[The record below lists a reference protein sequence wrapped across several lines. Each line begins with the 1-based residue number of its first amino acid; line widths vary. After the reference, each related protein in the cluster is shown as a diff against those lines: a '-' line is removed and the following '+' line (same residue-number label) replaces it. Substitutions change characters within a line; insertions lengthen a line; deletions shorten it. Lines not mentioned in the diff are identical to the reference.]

1 MKLRSGKQNK
11 NMNMTI
17 KGSPEWQE
25 HALNRTSDGEAPDEP
40 TLDRQLDAQN
50 LEGPG
55 STDAPFVEGTV
66 RIAPRHDA
74 RERRARRPR
83 RENDSGPGVTGPHR
97 S

>member
-1 MKLRSGKQNK
+1 
-11 NMNMTI
+11 MNVTI

-25 HALNRTSDGEAPDEP
+25 HALNRTSDEGEAPDEP

-66 RIAPRHDA
+66 ED
-74 RERRARRPR
+74 RPLGTM
-83 RENDSGPGVTGPHR
+83 RENDEHADRDRESDSGPGVTGPHR